1 MPTGMILLL
10 IVAALIYFGAAQRV
24 LDRMRLTD
32 SQALLFIGLMIGGS
46 FIDIPLYRGVAE
58 VSINVGGAIVPLG
71 LAIYLLIRADTAR
84 ERVRGIAASLVT
96 AAVIYGISQF
106 FTFDPP
112 GRGIIDPI
120 WLFSIVAGVVG
131 YLTGRSRRSSF
142 IAGTLGIILTDF
154 IHLVTA
160 IVTRVS
166 TTVAIGG
173 AGIFD
178 TIVIAG
184 FIAVGL
190 AEFVGET
197 RERLQGGPQEHE
209 GQPDLIND
217 QFVHVNTDG
226 SADQPAQEKEEEQ
239 E

>member
-96 AAVIYGISQF
+96 AAVIWY
-106 FTFDPP
+106 
-112 GRGIIDPI
+112 
-120 WLFSIVAGVVG
+120 
-131 YLTGRSRRSSF
+131 
-142 IAGTLGIILTDF
+142 
-154 IHLVTA
+154 
-160 IVTRVS
+160 
-166 TTVAIGG
+166 
-173 AGIFD
+173 
-178 TIVIAG
+178 
-184 FIAVGL
+184 
-190 AEFVGET
+190 
-197 RERLQGGPQEHE
+197 
-209 GQPDLIND
+209 
-217 QFVHVNTDG
+217 
-226 SADQPAQEKEEEQ
+226 
-239 E
+239 